1 MKSLGTIV
9 ARNSL
14 FSLAGQ
20 VAVKLLSF
28 AFTVFVVRRLGDAT
42 FGRYSTALAYVYLF
56 AIFSDLGLGT
66 YLVREVARDRSRI
79 AELLSNVIVLR
90 LLLSAGT
97 VALIVGSAAALG
109 RPGDAL
115 IGVFVAGC
123 MLFAFAVQGP
133 LDSVLI
139 GRERLDYSA
148 VFSVVTQLVFVGL
161 GTVVL
166 LRGLSYVWLLA
177 AQLCSVLAAAA
188 LSVIVIRR
196 LSTDGERRME
206 DGTGTGLKPG
216 TGPSSILRPPSPRKW
231 PGLVRAALP
240 FGVIGF
246 TIGLS
251 YHLDTVLLST
261 YRSDAEVGWY
271 RAAYNLIFTLT
282 MISHAICLAHY
293 PSLTRQRA
301 SMPQG
306 LVRAYE
312 RALKYLFM
320 LSIPIA
326 VGTTI
331 LAGPIILNLYR
342 EGLAPAIVPLR
353 ILIWVLPLLFLSE
366 FLGYIVIIAD
376 REQRAARALIVS
388 TTCNVL
394 LNLLLIPRFGYL
406 AASVVTVITEAVLVG
421 QYLWELRRELAGVR
435 RVEVFDK
442 PLLAALIMGL
452 MLLALEVL
460 EAPLSSQPVW
470 LLARI
475 TLGGAVY
482 VGVLWALRALGLE
495 EVRFVVSA
503 LLRGRGPVAEAD
515 ERAEVATL

>member
-1 MKSLGTIV
+1 MTGLGTIV

-66 YLVREVARDRSRI
+66 YMVREIARDRSRL
-79 AELLSNVIVLR
+79 ADLLSNVIVLR
-90 LLLSAGT
+90 LILSVGT
-97 VALIVGSAAALG
+97 VALIVGSAAASG
-109 RPGDAL
+109 RPGDVL
-115 IGVFVAGC
+115 VGVFVASC
-123 MLFAFAVQGP
+123 MLFAFAIQGP

-161 GTVVL
+161 GTLVL

-177 AQLCSVLAAAA
+177 AQLCSVLTAAA
-188 LSVIVIRR
+188 LSVVVVRR
-196 LSTDGERRME
+196 LSTDGGRRTE
-206 DGTGTGLKPG
+206 DGSPPPFVL
-216 TGPSSILRPPSPRKW
+216 SRPSPRKW

-282 MISHAICLAHY
+282 MISHAICLSLY
-293 PSLTRQRA
+293 PSLMRQRA
-301 SMPQG
+301 SMSQG

-312 RALKYLFM
+312 RALQYLFM

-326 VGTTI
+326 VGTTV

-435 RVEVFDK
+435 HAEAFGK

-452 MLLALEVL
+452 VLLALEVL
-460 EAPLSSQPVW
+460 EAPLSGQAAW
-470 LLARI
+470 LAARVA
-475 TLGGAVY
+475 LGGAVY
-482 VGVLWALRALGLE
+482 AGMLWALKVLGPG
-495 EVRFVVSA
+495 EVRFIASA
-503 LLRGRGPVAEAD
+503 LLRGRAVAAEAD
-515 ERAEVATL
+515 ERAEVATP

>member
-1 MKSLGTIV
+1 MRSVGAIV

-14 FSLAGQ
+14 FSLGGQ
-20 VAVKLLSF
+20 IAVKLLSF
-28 AFTVFVVRRLGDAT
+28 AFSVFVVRRLGDAT

-56 AIFSDLGLGT
+56 AIFSDLGLGS
-66 YLVREVARDRSRI
+66 YMVREVARDRSRM
-79 AELLSNVIVLR
+79 ADLLGNVIVLR

-115 IGVFVAGC
+115 VGVFVASC
-123 MLFAFAVQGP
+123 MLFAFAIQGP

-161 GTVVL
+161 GTLVL
-166 LRGLSYVWLLA
+166 WRGLSYVWLLV
-177 AQLCSVLAAAA
+177 AQLGSVLTAAA
-188 LSVIVIRR
+188 LSAIVVRR
-196 LSTDGERRME
+196 HV
-206 DGTGTGLKPG
+206 
-216 TGPSSILRPPSPRKW
+216 RPLTPSPSPTKGAGGITVRAW

-282 MISHAICLAHY
+282 MVSHAICLAHY

-301 SMPQG
+301 SLPQG

-326 VGTTI
+326 VGATL
-331 LAGPIILNLYR
+331 LAEPIILTLYR

-366 FLGYIVIIAD
+366 FLGYVVIIAD

-388 TTCNVL
+388 TACNVL

-435 RVEVFDK
+435 HGEVFGK
-442 PLLAALIMGL
+442 PLLAALVMGGA
-452 MLLALEVL
+452 LLTV
-460 EAPLSSQPVW
+460 EAVEAGAWRAVPLLSDPPLW
-470 LLARI
+470 LAARVA
-475 TLGGAVY
+475 LGGGVY
-482 VGVLWALRALGLE
+482 VGVLWALKALGPE

-503 LLRGRGPVAEAD
+503 LLRGREPAAEAD
-515 ERAEVATL
+515 ERAEVATP

>member
-196 LSTDGERRME
+196 LSPRKWP
-206 DGTGTGLKPG
+206 GLVL
-216 TGPSSILRPPSPRKW
+216 SLRKW

-366 FLGYIVIIAD
+366 FLGYVVIIAD

>member
-1 MKSLGTIV
+1 MKSVGAIV

-14 FSLAGQ
+14 FSLGGQ
-20 VAVKLLSF
+20 IAVKLLSF

-66 YLVREVARDRSRI
+66 YMVREIARDRSRMV
-79 AELLSNVIVLR
+79 ELLGNVIVLR

-109 RPGDAL
+109 RPGDML

-123 MLFAFAVQGP
+123 MLFAFAIQGP

-161 GTVVL
+161 GTLVL

-177 AQLCSVLAAAA
+177 AQLVSVLAAAA
-188 LSVIVIRR
+188 LSAIVVRRR
-196 LSTDGERRME
+196 LSSGGAAGE
-206 DGTGTGLKPG
+206 
-216 TGPSSILRPPSPRKW
+216 PPPLSTFFTRLAIRTW

-246 TIGLS
+246 TLGLS

-282 MISHAICLAHY
+282 MISHAICLALY

-312 RALKYLFM
+312 RALQYLFM

-331 LAGPIILNLYR
+331 LAGPIILTLYR
-342 EGLAPAIVPLR
+342 EALAPAVVPLR

-366 FLGYIVIIAD
+366 FLGYVVIIAD

-421 QYLWELRRELAGVR
+421 QYLWELRGELAGVR
-435 RVEVFDK
+435 RAEVFGK
-442 PLLAALIMGL
+442 PLLAALVMGFV
-452 MLLALEVL
+452 LLLLEML
-460 EAPLSSQPVW
+460 EAPLGNQPIW
-470 LLARI
+470 LAVRI
-475 TLGGAVY
+475 ALGGAVY
-482 VGVLWALRALGLE
+482 AGVLWALKALGPE
-495 EVRFVVSA
+495 EVRFVTSA
-503 LLRGRGPVAEAD
+503 LLRGQASVAEAE
-515 ERAEVATL
+515 ERAEVVTP

>member
-1 MKSLGTIV
+1 MKSLGAIV

-14 FSLAGQ
+14 FSLGGQ
-20 VAVKLLSF
+20 IAVKLLSF

-66 YLVREVARDRSRI
+66 YLVREIARDRSRM

-109 RPGDAL
+109 RPGDVL

-196 LSTDGERRME
+196 LSTDGGWRME
-206 DGTGTGLKPG
+206 DGPV
-216 TGPSSILRPPSPRKW
+216 PSSVLRRPSPRKW

-435 RVEVFDK
+435 RVEVFGK

-452 MLLALEVL
+452 VLLAFEVGARQRF
-460 EAPLSSQPVW
+460 APTLSSQPVW
-470 LLARI
+470 LVARI
-475 TLGGAVY
+475 ALGGAVY
-482 VGVLWALRALGLE
+482 AGMLWALKALGPE
-495 EVRFVVSA
+495 EMRFVASA
-503 LLRGRGPVAEAD
+503 LLQRQAPVAEAD
-515 ERAEVATL
+515 ERAEVATP

>member
-1 MKSLGTIV
+1 MRSVGAIV

-14 FSLAGQ
+14 FSLGGQ
-20 VAVKLLSF
+20 IAVKLLSF

-90 LLLSAGT
+90 LILSAGT

-109 RPGDAL
+109 RPGDVV

-148 VFSVVTQLVFVGL
+148 VFSIATQLVFVGL
-161 GTVVL
+161 GTLVL

-177 AQLCSVLAAAA
+177 AQLVSVLSAAA
-188 LSVIVIRR
+188 LSAIVVRR
-196 LSTDGERRME
+196 LATDGGQWYAEARLQQSRRR
-206 DGTGTGLKPG
+206 L
-216 TGPSSILRPPSPRKW
+216 PSSILGRPSPRKW

-282 MISHAICLAHY
+282 MISHAICLALY

-301 SMPQG
+301 SLPQG

-326 VGTTI
+326 VGATI
-331 LAGPIILNLYR
+331 LAGSIILNLYR
-342 EGLAPAIVPLR
+342 EALAPAVVPLR

-366 FLGYIVIIAD
+366 FLGYVVIIAD

-421 QYLWELRRELAGVR
+421 QYLWELRHELAGVR
-435 RVEVFDK
+435 RVEVFGK